1 MFQHHY
7 RYHDP
12 DPVMV
17 TAAVIW
23 TRVMETVMVNPG
35 VPVNNIKNQIF
46 TEEFSKLEPEMV
58 EKVKACLPK
67 RLENSVHKAK
77 MRKLELLFKE

>member
-1 MFQHHY
+1 
-7 RYHDP
+7 
-12 DPVMV
+12 
-17 TAAVIW
+17 
-23 TRVMETVMVNPG
+23 MVNPG